1 MPTDP
6 NEHPAKP
13 EQPHEGFAEG
23 QEDEEKYPE
32 DLTVGRFSEGEQDLP
47 EDTEEKL
54 RHGRFSEG
62 EEELPE
68 DTPEK
73 EAEGRFS
80 EGQADLP
87 HHDTP

>member
-13 EQPHEGFAEG
+13 EQPQHGFAEG
-23 QEDEEKYPE
+23 EEDAEQYPE
-32 DLTVGRFSEGEQDLP
+32 DTVVGRFSEGEQDLP
-47 EDTEEKL
+47 EDTPEK
-54 RHGRFSEG
+54 RHHGRFSEG
-62 EEELPE
+62 EEELPDE
-68 DTPEK
+68 TPEK
-73 EAEGRFS
+73 HEEGRFS